1 VRRRAVVQA
10 VGTDNVRVVRMEVW
24 VDLRRRAVESG
35 SKVSWSWV
43 LRHARAGRH
52 VVAVRAFDAAGNE
65 STATV
70 RPFVVR

>member
-1 VRRRAVVQA
+1 
-10 VGTDNVRVVRMEVW
+10 
-24 VDLRRRAVESG
+24 VESG